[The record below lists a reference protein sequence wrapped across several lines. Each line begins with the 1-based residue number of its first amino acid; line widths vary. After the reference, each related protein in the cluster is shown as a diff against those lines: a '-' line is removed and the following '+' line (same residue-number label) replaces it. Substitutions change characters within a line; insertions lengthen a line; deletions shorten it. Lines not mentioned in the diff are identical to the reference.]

1 MIIRQQIALLRGL
14 NVGREKRVAMADLR
28 KLMGDLGYTQVRTL
42 LNSGNLVF
50 DSPGPEPAESAA
62 LIEEA
67 LVLKLGVAAR
77 ATVLAAA
84 QLRDIIAENSLG
96 AIASDPNRLLVSVL
110 SKPSDLARLKP
121 LLRQDWAPEAFAAG
135 SWATYVW
142 CPGGVLASR
151 AAAALGSLLG
161 DAATSRNWSTI
172 SRLYAL
178 LEEQPVPAG

>member
-1 MIIRQQIALLRGL
+1 MTTRQQIALLRGI

-28 KLMGDLGYTQVRTL
+28 KLMGELGYTQVRTL
-42 LNSGNLVF
+42 LNSGNIVY
-50 DSPGPEPAESAA
+50 DSPRFGPAESAA

-77 ATVLAAA
+77 ATVLAAP
-84 QLRDIIAENSLG
+84 QFRDIIEENSLG
-96 AIASDPNRLLVSVL
+96 AVASDPNRLLVSVL
-110 SKPSDLARLKP
+110 SKPADLARLKP

-135 SWATYVW
+135 SWAAYVW

-151 AAAALGSLLG
+151 AAAAVGSLLG
-161 DAATSRNWSTI
+161 DAAISRNWSTM

-178 LEEQPVPAG
+178 LQEHPVAG